1 MIIIVIIVTA
11 TIRGDKHAP
20 ASKDGEVAAEQGHP
34 CVSCLYFY
42 CALVLFSN
50 SRSFVA

>member
-1 MIIIVIIVTA
+1 MIPIVIIVT
-11 TIRGDKHAP
+11 GDKHAP

-42 CALVLFSN
+42 CVLVLFSY